1 MEAIEGIKNLSYALD
16 TFYFLI
22 TGALVLWMA
31 AVIATNIN
39 KRPGG
44 SCYSGISGF
53 FFQMAS
59 VATAVSMIIQFKLKK
74 LPGGRTWRPAPRGT
88 RASLYSG
95 LIVALLAGLPAL
107 AFGEEAT
114 AVAEAV
120 PTLDSGDTAWML
132 TSTALVLFMTIPGL
146 ALFYAGMVRS
156 KNVLSVMVQC
166 FAITALITILWV
178 VYGYS
183 LAFGDGG
190 SMQQWIGGLGK
201 SFMAGVGVDTLL
213 DGSTIPETVFSM
225 FQLTFAII
233 TPALVV
239 GAFAERMKFSAMLW
253 FMGLWVTFV
262 YAPIA
267 HWVWGGGWLSD
278 MGVLDFAGGTVVHIN
293 AGVAALVAALM
304 LGRRKGYPKT
314 PMAPNNMVLTVV
326 GASMLWVGWFGFNA
340 GSALAADGTAG
351 MAMAVTQIATAAAAL
366 SWMFF
371 EWMSHGKPSALGL
384 ASGAIAGL
392 VAITPGSGFV
402 GPIGALAIGVAA
414 GVGCYIAAVKVK
426 RVLGYDD
433 SLDCFGVHAIGGII
447 GAILTGVFV
456 SKGLGGVG
464 FAEGVTMAAQ
474 LGKQFIGV
482 IVTIVYTAIVSFI
495 ILKVVDVII
504 GLRVTEEQETE
515 GLDIAL
521 HDERGYNL

>member
-16 TFYFLI
+16 SFYFLI
-22 TGALVLWMA
+22 TGALIMWTV
-31 AVIATNIN
+31 AVMVTNNIN
-39 KRPGG
+39 KRPDG

-53 FFQMAS
+53 FFQMVS
-59 VATAVSMIIQFKLKK
+59 VTTTMSMIILLKIKK
-74 LPGGRTWRPAPRGT
+74 LLGGRSWHLAPRST

-95 LIVALLAGLPAL
+95 LTVALLAGLPML
-107 AFGEEAT
+107 VFGEEA
-114 AVAEAV
+114 AAAAEAV

-146 ALFYAGMVRS
+146 ALFYAGMVRT

-201 SFMAGVGVDTLL
+201 TFMNGVGVDSLS
-213 DGSTIPETVFSM
+213 GTIPETVFSM

-267 HWVWGGGWLSD
+267 HWVWGGGWLGD

-304 LGRRKGYPKT
+304 LGKRKGYPKT

-340 GSALAADGTAG
+340 GSELAADGTAG

-384 ASGAIAGL
+384 ASGAVAGL
-392 VAITPGSGFV
+392 VAITPASGFV

-447 GAILTGVFV
+447 GAMLTGVFV

-464 FAEGVTMAAQ
+464 FAEGVTMGAQ
-474 LGKQFIGV
+474 IGKQFVGV
-482 IVTIVYTAIVSFI
+482 MVTIIYTGIVSFI

-504 GLRVTEEQETE
+504 GLRVTEEQEAE